1 MHRGRGTLALV
12 AAGAFFLIA
21 MQMVSLHSRSA
32 AMIRGTQS
40 GSAGL
45 FRSGNRSGNGMIIA
59 RLRQRVHE
67 LQAQLEAY
75 RGVGNLDG
83 PIGKVAR
90 YVEPGERCGTVGHDG
105 KLAMCR
111 AKTCCSQYGWCGYT
125 KEHCALPER
134 STLESEI
141 ARWAS
146 KVLADEL
153 LPEESDKTKW
163 QAFDEIP
170 PKTSKTLRE
179 YGYAPCSF
187 MLLPTDTR
195 YPRTRPGRGGR
206 GRRSAAPG
214 HMLACVR
221 RLATWQERGD
231 IVFRLMEGQ
240 ALGAQMVGGYHGGSD
255 DDDLDMK
262 MFSRKGDDYKTH
274 YTWCGAKAKLGS
286 FGFYALEPSE
296 DNKAAFLAQSQGR
309 GKIVPDSC
317 IGTWEGIELLLLKP
331 ENPYVRQQHGGS
343 YWVPPVQG
351 GKKLGARLRAYMDPA
366 DELFPWFASWLV
378 HFHEGLK
385 NGVDTDSNMQISVAE
400 FMAYVRSNDRVNQ
413 KWLAQAD
420 PCVVA
425 NGFVHYHFMMPTIQ
439 LAREL
444 RKKCDGMV
452 NATTCHDRNWVEFKA
467 AFGSGPNYLKSQSE
481 CLALINVDENRH

>member
-12 AAGAFFLIA
+12 AAGAFFLIV
-21 MQMVSLHSRSA
+21 MQMVSQHSRSA
-32 AMIRGTQS
+32 AMIRGTRS
-40 GSAGL
+40 GSARL
-45 FRSGNRSGNGMIIA
+45 FRSGNGSGNGTIIA

-67 LQAQLEAY
+67 LQAFE
-75 RGVGNLDG
+75 
-83 PIGKVAR
+83 
-90 YVEPGERCGTVGHDG
+90 
-105 KLAMCR
+105 
-111 AKTCCSQYGWCGYT
+111 
-125 KEHCALPER
+125 
-134 STLESEI
+134 
-141 ARWAS
+141 
-146 KVLADEL
+146 
-153 LPEESDKTKW
+153 
-163 QAFDEIP
+163 EIP

-195 YPRTRPGRGGR
+195 YPRTRGGR
-206 GRRSAAPG
+206 GRRSAPG

-286 FGFYALEPSE
+286 YGFYALEPSE